1 MRIFLILL
9 LAAISMICVSCDR
22 NQIQEKSIPQNTEES
37 KMPPKISQEPIPGGY
52 LQQDPKAENMQK
64 MARKAVELLAKD
76 NPGMELSQ
84 VLKAGTQVVAG
95 LNYYFRLELK
105 LQDKVSHWDIIMYE
119 DLGGNCSL
127 TEKKEIK

>member
-1 MRIFLILL
+1 
-9 LAAISMICVSCDR
+9 
-22 NQIQEKSIPQNTEES
+22 
-37 KMPPKISQEPIPGGY
+37 MPPKISQEPIPGGY